1 MQIKISSKHMELT
14 LAIEEYA
21 EKKVERL
28 TRFFDRI
35 QQVDV
40 VIDKVKNGYNVEIIT
55 DVEKHEPF
63 ISTSDHDNLYACID
77 LGVDRSV
84 RQLTD
89 HKSRL
94 RDNKHTTPTSG
105 TDG

>member
-1 MQIKISSKHMELT
+1 MQINISSKHMALT
-14 LAIEEYA
+14 PAIEEYA
-21 EKKVERL
+21 QKKVERL
-28 TRFFDRI
+28 TRYFDRI

-40 VIDKVKNGYNVEIIT
+40 VIDRLKNGYQVEIIT

-63 ISTSDHDNLYACID
+63 VATSDHDNLYACID

-105 TDG
+105 NEG

>member
-1 MQIKISSKHMELT
+1 MQINISSKHMDLT
-14 LAIEEYA
+14 PAIEEYA
-21 EKKVERL
+21 QKKVERL
-28 TRFFDRI
+28 TRYFDRI

-40 VIDKVKNGYNVEIIT
+40 VIDRLKNGYQVEIIT

-63 ISTSDHDNLYACID
+63 IATSDHDNLYACID

-105 TDG
+105 NEG

>member
-1 MQIKISSKHMELT
+1 MQINISSKHMDLT
-14 LAIEEYA
+14 PAIEEYA
-21 EKKVERL
+21 QKKVDRL

-35 QQVDV
+35 QQVEV
-40 VIDKVKNGYNVEIIT
+40 IIDKFKNRYSVEIIA

-63 ISTSDHDNLYACID
+63 IATSESDNLYACID
-77 LGVDRSV
+77 LGVDRAV

-105 TDG
+105 NDG

>member
-1 MQIKISSKHMELT
+1 MQINISSKHMDLT
-14 LAIEEYA
+14 SAIEEYA
-21 EKKVERL
+21 QKKVDRL

-40 VIDKVKNGYNVEIIT
+40 IIDKLKNGYGVEIIA

-63 ISTSDHDNLYACID
+63 IATSENDNLYACID
-77 LGVDRSV
+77 LGVDRAV
-84 RQLTD
+84 RQLSD

-105 TDG
+105 NEG